1 VRVKT
6 LVFGGTFDP
15 PHKGHAA
22 LLASAAERVRPDR
35 ILVVPAWRA
44 RLKPA
49 APSAPASERLALVR
63 LGVIDALPKRW
74 RRLAKAD
81 AAELRAAKT
90 VPTVETLSR
99 LKAARPSDE
108 LHFLCGQ
115 DAAASFDRWVA
126 PARLKTL
133 ASWWYGARPGST
145 ARPPRHFRRVP
156 GRFPDVSS
164 TALRAAL
171 ALGDETPLLRK
182 DVRERI
188 ERRGLYGAALLGRLR
203 ATLNPGRFE
212 HTVNVATLAAELAR
226 AHGVDEEKARLA
238 GLLHDMGRR
247 FRPHELAAYARRRRL
262 PAPRRADLIARE
274 PMLLHAYASADLA
287 RRELGVTDPEILS
300 AVSKHTLGG
309 ARLSPLDKV
318 LYVADACSAD
328 RTHRGVA
335 SARRLA
341 FRDLDAA
348 LRRCVADKL
357 AHARARGAWI
367 HPASLALW
375 NSLRTR

>member
-1 VRVKT
+1 MKT

-15 PHKGHAA
+15 PHNGHAA
-22 LLASAAERVRPDR
+22 LLAAACERVRPDR
-35 ILVVPAWRA
+35 VLVVPAWRA
-44 RLKPA
+44 RLKAA
-49 APSAPASERLALVR
+49 APSAPARERLALVA
-63 LGVIDALPKRW
+63 LGVLAPLPGRW
-74 RRLAKAD
+74 RRRAKAD
-81 AAELRAAKT
+81 GRELRAARV
-90 VPTVETLSR
+90 VPTVETLSS
-99 LKAARPSDE
+99 LKKARPWEE
-108 LHFLCGQ
+108 LHFVCGQ
-115 DAAASFDRWVA
+115 DAAASFGRWA
-126 PARLKTL
+126 SPKKLRTL
-133 ASWWYGARPGST
+133 AHWWYGARPG
-145 ARPPRHFRRVP
+145 AKGRPPRHFRRVP
-156 GRFPDVSS
+156 GRFPDISS

-171 ALGDETPLLRK
+171 ALGAETPLLRK

-188 ERRGLYGAALLGRLR
+188 ERRGLYGAALLARLR
-203 ATLNPGRFE
+203 ATLKPGRFE
-212 HTVNVATLAAELAR
+212 HTVNVATLAGRLAR

-247 FRPHELAAYARRRRL
+247 FPPHALAAYARRRRL

-309 ARLSPLDKV
+309 ARMSPLDKV

-328 RTHRGVA
+328 RAHRGVA
-335 SARRLA
+335 STRRLA
-341 FRDLDAA
+341 SRDLDAA
-348 LRRCVADKL
+348 LRRCVSDKL

-367 HPASLALW
+367 HPATLSLW